1 MMRHAALLEMLL
13 VGLALISGCRPS
25 YDIMG
30 LSYVESYA
38 AEIIPAVEEATLAV
52 SGWLDGSDDGVG
64 LDSLQSYA
72 DKIKSIN
79 ERYWTDEFP
88 DDTKIEKWRISR
100 SIDDLEW
107 TIKGSDLADALW
119 FVGADSDYLAGA
131 LELVVEKKGNLNE
144 DEYLWVVGSRSVRP
158 RSGRASA
165 QRSRRVV
172 PRSGAASR
180 Q

>member
-25 YDIMG
+25 YDKMG

-38 AEIIPAVEEATLAV
+38 TEIIPAVEEATLAV

-72 DKIKSIN
+72 DKIKSIS

-88 DDTKIEKWRISR
+88 DDTKIEKWLVRR
-100 SIDDLEW
+100 SSGDLEW
-107 TIKGSDLADALW
+107 TVKGSELADALW
-119 FVGADSDYLAGA
+119 FVGANSDYLAGA
-131 LELVVEKKGNLNE
+131 LELIVNYDRNLNE
-144 DEYLWVVGSRSVRP
+144 EEYYWV
-158 RSGRASA
+158 A
-165 QRSRRVV
+165 
-172 PRSGAASR
+172 GALEQPKKYSDWLKWLLFR
-180 Q
+180 K